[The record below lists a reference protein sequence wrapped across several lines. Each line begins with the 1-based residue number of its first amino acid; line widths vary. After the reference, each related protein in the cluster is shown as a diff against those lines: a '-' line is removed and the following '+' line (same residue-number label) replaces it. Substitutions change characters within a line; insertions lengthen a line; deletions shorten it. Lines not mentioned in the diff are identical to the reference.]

1 MFYKIVKPKIN
12 LELLKY
18 DIILNSHHVKSEFNK
33 RILWLES
40 DTTLKIIE
48 IILQNLEKETL
59 EDFQVYVKNTF
70 AYIQE
75 QELDQEI
82 KFDKQL
88 KRGINPKSK
97 YSFILFI
104 KSFKSKISLRLKNE
118 IKEIVLEDG
127 DLLIFKTEDFLCD
140 EFSTPERIGIYGS
153 LTNEIDQIK
162 IYKNLI

>member
-48 IILQNLEKETL
+48 IILQNLE
-59 EDFQVYVKNTF
+59 
-70 AYIQE
+70 
-75 QELDQEI
+75 
-82 KFDKQL
+82 KQL